1 MPPQTLDLDRKQQ
14 CISTISATSTFFSSP
29 SIFIVV
35 TIPSVYIASARIV
48 DNKSQPRSKISNK
61 DKGKEEDIDL
71 DEDVIILN

>member
-35 TIPSVYIASARIV
+35 IIPSALIEITWIV
-48 DNKSQPRSKISNK
+48 ENKYQPNIKVSSK
-61 DKGKEEDIDL
+61 DKRKEEGIDL
-71 DEDVIILN
+71 DEDM